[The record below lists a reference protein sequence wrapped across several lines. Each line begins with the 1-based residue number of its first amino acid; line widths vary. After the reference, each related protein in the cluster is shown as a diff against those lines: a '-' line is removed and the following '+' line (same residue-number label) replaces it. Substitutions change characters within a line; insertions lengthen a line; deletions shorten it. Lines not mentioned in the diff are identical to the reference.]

1 MMSPAAWW
9 QLEPRAAALVRDF
22 LFHPAVYVHPDRLA
36 DVWPGGADLQPTR
49 GADDAALSRALM
61 QVFEIPTDVELDA
74 QHPLHQVALLPYEG
88 LARLAR
94 RVELECLGRRLRR
107 VILRSELQAL
117 AGRLNEDDWRVVMA
131 GGIDG
136 GRSQHALDH
145 AREPVDGENPAEAA
159 SMPMQELAHQLDT
172 LGWQVLE
179 QAFSQL
185 PAGLRSRAV
194 LKLPMRPNP
203 SNPDASASKA
213 LVERVYAACA
223 DEWDADWHEAWL
235 ALAEHQ
241 RSGMGAH

>member
-61 QVFEIPTDVELDA
+61 RVFEIPTHVELDA
-74 QHPLHQVALLPYEG
+74 QHPLHQVALLPHEG

-94 RVELECLGRRLRR
+94 RVELECLGPSLRR
-107 VILRSELQAL
+107 VILRSELQVL
-117 AGRLNEDDWRVVMA
+117 AGRVNEDDWRVVMA
-131 GGIDG
+131 GRTEAGLPQG
-136 GRSQHALDH
+136 PLDH
-145 AREPVDGENPAEAA
+145 WRDPVDGAPLTEPD
-159 SMPMQELAHQLDT
+159 SMPAQELVHQLDM

-185 PAGLRSRAV
+185 PAGLRSRAA
-194 LKLPMRPNP
+194 LKLPVCPKP
-203 SNPDASASKA
+203 SNPDASASTA

-223 DEWDADWHEAWL
+223 DEWDADWHEAWR
-235 ALAEHQ
+235 ALADHQ
-241 RSGMGAH
+241 RSGLGVH